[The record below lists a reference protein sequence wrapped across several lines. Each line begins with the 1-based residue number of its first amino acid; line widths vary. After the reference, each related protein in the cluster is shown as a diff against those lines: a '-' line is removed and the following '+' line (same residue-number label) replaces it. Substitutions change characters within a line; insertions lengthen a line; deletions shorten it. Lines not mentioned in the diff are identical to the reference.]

1 MATITLTRR
10 EAERGDLPPVCAL
23 TGEPTGDV
31 KERAFVW
38 QPPWVYALI
47 PLALLPCLIVSLIIR
62 KTMTL
67 RLPLVRRK
75 HFHWGWRMMLA
86 AVGIVASAGAFIVG
100 GALVSDYE
108 RGTLGGWLMIGGLV
122 GFVLSL
128 VLLAVLAV
136 TGIHPKRITDR
147 EIVLAGVHD
156 NFVAAV
162 EEDRERDEADY
173 QREKA
178 QMREERDRRDRERE
192 ESDERRPVPRA
203 RRASPPG
210 GPEES
215 TGASHGG

>member
-23 TGEPTGDV
+23 TGEPTDDV
-31 KERAFVW
+31 KHRTFVW
-38 QPPWVYALI
+38 QPAWVSALI
-47 PLALLPCLIVSLIIR
+47 PLGLLPCLIVSLIIR

-75 HFHWGWRMMLA
+75 HFHWGWRMAVA

-100 GALVSDYE
+100 GAL
-108 RGTLGGWLMIGGLV
+108 MIGGLV

-128 VLLAVLAV
+128 VMLAVLTAL
-136 TGIHPKRITDR
+136 GIHPKRITDR
-147 EIVLAGVHD
+147 EITLAGVHD

-173 QREKA
+173 QREKE
-178 QMREERDRRDRERE
+178 QLREERDRRTRERE
-192 ESDERRPVPRA
+192 EVDQQGPVPRA
-203 RRASPPG
+203 RRVKPSEDASGERP
-210 GPEES
+210 
-215 TGASHGG
+215 A

>member
-23 TGEPTGDV
+23 TGEPTDDV
-31 KERAFVW
+31 KHRTFVW
-38 QPPWVYALI
+38 QPAWVYALI
-47 PLALLPCLIVSLIIR
+47 PLGLLPCLIVSLIIR

-75 HFHWGWRMMLA
+75 HFHWGWRMAVA

-128 VLLAVLAV
+128 VMLAVLTAL
-136 TGIHPKRITDR
+136 GIHPKRITDR
-147 EIVLAGVHD
+147 EITLAGVHD

-173 QREKA
+173 QREKE
-178 QMREERDRRDRERE
+178 QLREERDRRTRERE
-192 ESDERRPVPRA
+192 EVDQQGPVPRA
-203 RRASPPG
+203 RRVKPSEDASGERP
-210 GPEES
+210 
-215 TGASHGG
+215 A